1 MNANDLTLKVVDLV
15 KTYKLGPIEVPAVCG
30 VSCEVKRGEFVAIT
44 GPSGCGKSTF
54 MHLIGC
60 LDKPTSGQ
68 IYLDG
73 DNVAGF
79 DDNQLAAIRNKK
91 IGFVFQSFN
100 LLPRLNAEK
109 NVSLPLYYADIR
121 AEERDRR
128 AHAGLD
134 QVGLEKRAHHKPAEM
149 SGGERQRIAI
159 ARALINDPAIMLADE
174 PTGNLDS
181 KTSVDIM
188 RIFQDINKKGA
199 TIIVVTHEPDIVRYA
214 KRVIKLKDGHIIGDE
229 PVEQVTI

>member
-1 MNANDLTLKVVDLV
+1 LNANDLILRVVKLI
-15 KTYKLGPIEVPAVCG
+15 KTYKLGKIEVPAVCG
-30 VSCEVKRGEFVAIT
+30 VSCEVKKGEFVAIT

-60 LDKPTSGQ
+60 LDRPTSGE

-73 DNVAGF
+73 ENVAGF
-79 DDNQLAAIRNKK
+79 DDYRLAAIRNKK
-91 IGFVFQSFN
+91 IGFVFQAFN

-109 NVSLPLYYADIR
+109 NVSLPLYYADIGP
-121 AEERDRR
+121 EERDRR
-128 AHAGLD
+128 AHAMLD
-134 QVGLEKRAHHKPAEM
+134 QVALEKRAHHKPAEM

-159 ARALINDPAIMLADE
+159 ARALINDPSLILADE

-214 KRVIKLKDGHIIGDE
+214 KRVIKLKDGTIIGDE
-229 PVEQVTI
+229 KVEQVII

>member
-1 MNANDLTLKVVDLV
+1 MNANDLTLKVVDLC
-15 KTYKLGPIEVPAVCG
+15 KTYTLGKIEVPAVCG

-60 LDKPTSGQ
+60 LDKPTTGQ
-68 IYLDG
+68 IYLDD

-79 DDNQLAAIRNKK
+79 DDNELAKIRNKK

-109 NVSLPLYYADIR
+109 NVSLPLYYADVR
-121 AEERDRR
+121 AEERDTR
-128 AHAGLD
+128 AHAMLA
-134 QVGLEKRAHHKPAEM
+134 QVGLENRAHHKPAEM

-159 ARALINDPAIMLADE
+159 ARALINNPAIILADE

-199 TIIVVTHEPDIVRYA
+199 TIIVVTHEPDIVLYA

-229 PVEQVTI
+229 PVKQVVI

>member
-1 MNANDLTLKVVDLV
+1 LNANDLTLKVVDLC
-15 KTYKLGPIEVPAVCG
+15 KTYTLGKIEVPAVCG

-60 LDKPTSGQ
+60 LDKPTTGQ
-68 IYLDG
+68 IYLDD

-79 DDNQLAAIRNKK
+79 DDNELAKIRNKK

-109 NVSLPLYYADIR
+109 NVSLPLYYADVR
-121 AEERDRR
+121 AEERDTR
-128 AHAGLD
+128 AHAMLA
-134 QVGLEKRAHHKPAEM
+134 QVGLENRAHHKPAEM

-159 ARALINDPAIMLADE
+159 ARALINNPAIILADE

-199 TIIVVTHEPDIVRYA
+199 TIIVVTHEPDIVLYA

-229 PVEQVTI
+229 PVKQVVI

>member
-1 MNANDLTLKVVDLV
+1 MSANDLTLRVVDLV
-15 KTYKLGPIEVPAVCG
+15 KTYKLGKIDVPAVCG
-30 VSCEVKRGEFVAIT
+30 VTCEVKKGEFVAIT

-60 LDKPTSGQ
+60 LDRPTSGE

-73 DNVAGF
+73 ENIAVF
-79 DDNQLAAIRNKK
+79 DDYRLAAIRNKK

-109 NVSLPLYYADIR
+109 NASLPLYYADIGP
-121 AEERDRR
+121 EERDRR
-128 AHAGLD
+128 AHAMLD

-159 ARALINDPAIMLADE
+159 ARALINDPSIMLADE

-214 KRVIKLKDGHIIGDE
+214 KRVIKLKDGIIIGDE
-229 PVEQVTI
+229 KVEQVII

>member
-1 MNANDLTLKVVDLV
+1 LNANDITLKVVELS
-15 KTYKLGPIEVPAVCG
+15 KTYKLGNIEVPAVCG

-60 LDKPTSGQ
+60 LDKPTTGQ

-73 DNVAGF
+73 DNVADF

-100 LLPRLNAEK
+100 LLPKMNAEK
-109 NVSLPLYYADIR
+109 NVSLPLYYADVR
-121 AEERDRR
+121 ADERDRR
-128 AHAGLD
+128 AHSMLD
-134 QVGLEKRAHHKPAEM
+134 QMGLEKRAHHKPAEM

-159 ARALINDPAIMLADE
+159 ARALINNPAIMLADE

-199 TIIVVTHEPDIVRYA
+199 TIVVVTHEPDIVRYT
-214 KRVIKLKDGHIIGDE
+214 KRVIKLRDGSIVGDE
-229 PVEQVTI
+229 KVDQVII

>member
-1 MNANDLTLKVVDLV
+1 LNANDLTLKVVDLC
-15 KTYKLGPIEVPAVCG
+15 KTYKLGPIVVPAVCG

-60 LDKPTSGQ
+60 LDKPTTGQ

-73 DNVAGF
+73 DNVAEF

-121 AEERDRR
+121 AEERDRL
-128 AHAGLD
+128 AHAMLD
-134 QVGLEKRAHHKPAEM
+134 QVGLEKRSHHKPAEM

-199 TIIVVTHEPDIVRYA
+199 TIVVVTHEPDIVRYTR
-214 KRVIKLKDGHIIGDE
+214 RVIKLKDGHIIGDE
-229 PVEQVTI
+229 PVEQILI

>member
-1 MNANDLTLKVVDLV
+1 MSANDLTLRVVDLV
-15 KTYKLGPIEVPAVCG
+15 KTYKLGKIDVPAVCG
-30 VSCEVKRGEFVAIT
+30 VSCEVKKGEFAAIT

-60 LDKPTSGQ
+60 LDRPTSGE

-73 DNVAGF
+73 ENIAGF
-79 DDNQLAAIRNKK
+79 DDYRLAAIRNKK
-91 IGFVFQSFN
+91 IGFVFQAFN
-100 LLPRLNAEK
+100 LLPRMNAEK
-109 NVSLPLYYADIR
+109 NVSLPLYYADIGP
-121 AEERDRR
+121 EERDRR
-128 AHAGLD
+128 AHAMLD
-134 QVGLEKRAHHKPAEM
+134 QVGLEKRAHHKPSEM

-159 ARALINDPAIMLADE
+159 ARALINDPSIMLADE

-229 PVEQVTI
+229 KVEQVII

>member
-1 MNANDLTLKVVDLV
+1 LSANNVTLKVVDLCR
-15 KTYKLGPIEVPAVCG
+15 TYKLGPIEVSAVCG

-60 LDKPTSGQ
+60 LDRPTKGE
-68 IYLDG
+68 IFLDG
-73 DNVAGF
+73 ENVAAF
-79 DDNQLAAIRNKK
+79 DDNQLAKVRNKK

-100 LLPRLNAEK
+100 LLPKLNAEK
-109 NVSLPLYYADIR
+109 NVSLPLYYADIKS
-121 AEERDRR
+121 EERDRR
-128 AHAGLD
+128 AHEMLD
-134 QVGLEKRAHHKPAEM
+134 QVGLGNRAHHKPTEM

-159 ARALINDPAIMLADE
+159 ARALINNPAIILADE
-174 PTGNLDS
+174 PTGNLDT

-199 TIIVVTHEPDIVRYA
+199 TIILVTHEPDIVLYA
-214 KRVIKLKDGHIIGDE
+214 KRVIKLRDGAIIADE
-229 PVEQVTI
+229 KIDQVII